1 VFVDACAVD
10 ELQEGRPKVV
20 KIKGREITV
29 VQWGDEVHAVRNICP
44 HQTQSFLGAH
54 VRPGFSAKP
63 GGVGQLVV
71 ERADPVLVCPVHTW
85 SFKLR
90 DGHCTVDET
99 LRIRTYQTVVE
110 SGRLLI
116 DVTS

>member
-1 VFVDACAVD
+1 MFVDACAVD

-20 KIKGREITV
+20 KIKGREITL

-54 VRPGFSAKP
+54 VRPSFSARA
-63 GGVGQLVV
+63 GAVGQLVV
-71 ERADPVLVCPVHTW
+71 ERTEPVLVCPVHTW
-85 SFKLR
+85 SFNLR
-90 DGHCTVDET
+90 NGRCTVDDS
-99 LRIRTYQTVVE
+99 LRIRTYDTTVQ
-110 SGRLLI
+110 SGRLLV